1 MGARTNTRQKMLYS
15 AVELLRERG
24 AAGVTVD
31 AVLARSGAPRGSVYH
46 HFPGGRA
53 QIMTE
58 SLTLAGD
65 TIGTIIDQAAA
76 RGSRTALR
84 SIGEFWTA
92 ILRSSEYEAG
102 CPVVSVAVGGSSED
116 RHLRPEIAEILRRWH
131 RALDAALTADGVD
144 PARAGRLATMAIAAV
159 EGAVILCRVDGSTE
173 PLDEVLAELETML
186 GAATG
191 RAASQVE
198 DESPAVAP

>member
-65 TIGTIIDQAAA
+65 AIGAIIDEAATQGPDRA
-76 RGSRTALR
+76 IQR
-84 SIGEFWTA
+84 IGEFWTA
-92 ILRSSEYEAG
+92 ILHDSDFDAG
-102 CPVVSVAVGGSSED
+102 CPVVSVAVGGAPDD
-116 RHLRPEIAEILRRWH
+116 RHLQPGIAEIFDRW
-131 RALDAALTADGVD
+131 RQALTTTLTAEGVE
-144 PARAGRLATMAIAAV
+144 PARAGRLATMAIASV
-159 EGAVILCRVDGSTE
+159 EGAVILCRVQRTTR
-173 PLDEVLAELETML
+173 PLDDVIAELATLL
-186 GAATG
+186 GTATAG
-191 RAASQVE
+191 
-198 DESPAVAP
+198 